1 MSDELKP
8 LSRKHQRVLDE
19 YLICFNQW
27 RSYKVAFPKVTDES
41 ARTLSSI
48 LFADVNFLAHLSE
61 RLNEVHMS
69 ADEALKLVTDI
80 ARGDVAELMDISSVG
95 FNLDMAEAKRRGLTR
110 LIKKVKQK
118 TITKIG
124 KKASDED
131 TEIHELEIEL
141 YDAQAA
147 QRDLLK
153 IHGKF
158 LERLDLSNTDGS
170 LKPEK
175 GIDDERFTRAIS
187 TLADALREVVPG
199 KDSK

>member
-1 MSDELKP
+1 MSALKP
-8 LSRKHQRVLDE
+8 LSRKHQMVLDQ
-19 YLICFNQW
+19 YLILFSQW
-27 RSYKVAFPKVTDES
+27 RAYQAVYPNTTYDS
-41 ARTLSSI
+41 AKAASSK
-48 LFADVNFLAHLSE
+48 LFTDVNFLAHLSD
-61 RLNEVHMS
+61 RLSEVHMS

-95 FNLDMAEAKRRGLTR
+95 FNLDMAEAKRKGLTR

-124 KKASDED
+124 KKDGDDD

-158 LERLDLSNTDGS
+158 LERVDVTSGGEKVKGFIGWT
-170 LKPEK
+170 PENWK
-175 GIDDERFTRAIS
+175 QDEK
-187 TLADALREVVPG
+187 E
-199 KDSK
+199 